1 MNDDI
6 NENNKEKKLQTL
18 GALIQASLQEG
29 EAPNGV
35 LAELRNGRIT
45 TQPQT
50 KEYTAQ
56 IDPKLHD
63 VMDAKKRPDKMV
75 IVDKNAED
83 YGEVQN
89 VNPNKEL
96 TREGARIEPVARI
109 ALAIQRLIRDRA
121 VSFTFGNPVTYNC
134 TPANPI
140 ETDVL
145 QAIKRVFYDVKIS
158 TVNRRAARN
167 IYGTTE
173 VAELWYQVEGEE
185 HELYGF
191 KTKKKFKVALFSPAF
206 GDTLYPY
213 FDENRDMIAFSREFT
228 RKGADLISRTYFET
242 YTKDWHYLWSC
253 ENKQDGQENGQW
265 EQVEGYPK
273 KLAIGKIPVVYGCQP
288 KVEWEDVQ
296 SLIER
301 LEKLLSNF
309 ADTNDYHASPK
320 IFVEGKIVGFARK
333 GEAGGIIEGEEGA
346 KAQYLSWNN
355 APESVKLEIETLLKM
370 IYTITQTPDI
380 SFDTVKGIGSV
391 SGIALK
397 LLFMDAHLKVQDKC
411 EIFNEYLQR
420 RINVVKA
427 FLKEANLKQQGWS
440 EAADHLVIEPI
451 ITPYIIEDEQSKIN
465 ILTAANGNKQIAS
478 RRATVQR
485 LGWTDNPDEEIKAI
499 EAEEARENSLTQ
511 GEPTY

>member
-1 MNDDI
+1 MNED
-6 NENNKEKKLQTL
+6 ERTL
-18 GALIQASLQEG
+18 TIDQL
-29 EAPNGV
+29 
-35 LAELRNGRIT
+35 LAESVKEGADIGAVVTELQSGRVT
-45 TQPQT
+45 TQPKT
-50 KEYTAQ
+50 TEYQQQ
-56 IDPKLHD
+56 IEPKLHD
-63 VMDAKKRPDKMV
+63 VMDTKKRPDKLV
-75 IVDKNAED
+75 VVDKNAED
-83 YGEVQN
+83 YGEVKN
-89 VNPNKEL
+89 VNPNAEL
-96 TREGARIEPVARI
+96 QREGVRIEPVARI

-121 VSFTFGNPVTYNC
+121 VSFTFGNPVTYSS
-134 TPANPI
+134 NP
-140 ETDVL
+140 EDDKQTRVL
-145 QAIKRVFYDVKIS
+145 QAIKRVFYDTKIS

-213 FDENRDMIAFSREFT
+213 FDENRDMVAFSREFK
-228 RKGADLISRTYFET
+228 RKGADLKTRTYFET
-242 YTKDWHYLWSC
+242 YTKDYHYLWSC
-253 ENKQDGQENGQW
+253 ENKEDGQANGQW
-265 EQVEGYPK
+265 ELMPGYPK

-320 IFVEGKIVGFARK
+320 IFVEGKIIGFARK

-346 KAQYLSWNN
+346 KAQYLSWQS

-420 RINVVKA
+420 RINIVKA
-427 FLKEANLKQQGWS
+427 FLKVANKGDAEWGQ
-440 EAADHLVIEPI
+440 AADRLIIEPV
-451 ITPYIIEDEQSKIN
+451 ITPYIIEDEQSKVN

-478 RRATVQR
+478 RKATIQR
-485 LGWTDNPDEEIKAI
+485 LGWADNVEEEEKAI
-499 EAEEARENSLTQ
+499 EAEEAGEAYTNLT
-511 GEPTY
+511 EPTI

>member
-1 MNDDI
+1 MNED
-6 NENNKEKKLQTL
+6 ERTL
-18 GALIQASLQEG
+18 TIDQL
-29 EAPNGV
+29 
-35 LAELRNGRIT
+35 LAESVKEGADIGAVVTELQSGRVT
-45 TQPQT
+45 TQPKT
-50 KEYTAQ
+50 TEYQQQ
-56 IDPKLHD
+56 IEPKLHA
-63 VMDAKKRPDKMV
+63 VMDTKKRPDKLV
-75 IVDKNAED
+75 VVDKNAED
-83 YGEVQN
+83 YGEVKN
-89 VNPNKEL
+89 VNPNAEL
-96 TREGARIEPVARI
+96 QREGVRIEPVARI

-121 VSFTFGNPVTYNC
+121 VSFTFGNPVTY
-134 TPANPI
+134 ASNP
-140 ETDVL
+140 EDDKQTRVL
-145 QAIKRVFYDVKIS
+145 QAIKRVFYDTKIS

-213 FDENRDMIAFSREFT
+213 FDENRDMVAFSREFK
-228 RKGADLISRTYFET
+228 RKGADLKTRTYFET
-242 YTKDWHYLWSC
+242 YTKDYHYLWSC
-253 ENKQDGQENGQW
+253 ENKEDGQANGQW
-265 EQVEGYPK
+265 ELMPGYPK

-320 IFVEGKIVGFARK
+320 IFVEGKIIGFARK

-346 KAQYLSWNN
+346 KAQYLSWQS

-411 EIFNEYLQR
+411 EIFNEYIQR

-427 FLKEANLKQQGWS
+427 FLSVANKQEQGWQ
-440 EAADHLVIEPI
+440 EAAEHLVVEPI

-478 RRATVQR
+478 RKATVQR
-485 LGWTDNPDEEIKAI
+485 LGWADDVDEEIKAI
-499 EAEEARENSLTQ
+499 EAEEAQENSFLQ
-511 GEPTY
+511 GEPTI

>member
-1 MNDDI
+1 MNEDERI
-6 NENNKEKKLQTL
+6 QTL
-18 GALIQASLQEG
+18 EDLLQASRQDGANLQ
-29 EAPNGV
+29 AV
-35 LAELRNGRIT
+35 VAELKKGRIT
-45 TQPQT
+45 DQPRT
-50 KEYTAQ
+50 KEYNAQ
-56 IDPKLHD
+56 IDPTLHD
-63 VMDAKKRPDKMV
+63 VMDTQKRPDKLV
-75 IVDKNAED
+75 VVDKNAED
-83 YGEVQN
+83 YGEVKN
-89 VNPNKEL
+89 VNPNVEL
-96 TREGARIEPVARI
+96 QREGARLEPVARI

-134 TPANPI
+134 TPTN
-140 ETDVL
+140 ETETAIL
-145 QAIKRVFYDVKIS
+145 QAIKRIFYDVKIS

-191 KTKKKFKVALFSPAF
+191 KTRKKFKVALFSPAF

-213 FDENRDMIAFSREFT
+213 FDANRDMVAFSREFT
-228 RKGADLISRTYFET
+228 RKGADLKTRTYFET

-253 ENKQDGQENGQW
+253 ENKQDGQGNGQW
-265 EQVEGYPK
+265 QLMEGYPK
-273 KLAIGKIPVVYGCQP
+273 KLAIGKIPIVYGCQT

-320 IFVEGKIVGFARK
+320 IFVEGKIIGFARK

-346 KAQYLSWNN
+346 KASYLSWDN

-420 RINVVKA
+420 RINIVKA
-427 FLKEANLKQQGWS
+427 FLKVANRQQDGWS
-440 EAADHLVIEPI
+440 EAAEHLIIEPI
-451 ITPYIIEDEQSKIN
+451 ITPYIIEDEQSKVN
-465 ILTAANGNKQIAS
+465 ILTAANGNKPIAS

-485 LGWTDNPDEEIKAI
+485 LGWAEDTDAEIKAM
-499 EAEEARENSLTQ
+499 EKEEAAENSFIQ

>member
-1 MNDDI
+1 MNED
-6 NENNKEKKLQTL
+6 ERTL
-18 GALIQASLQEG
+18 TIDQL
-29 EAPNGV
+29 
-35 LAELRNGRIT
+35 LAESVKEGADIGAVVTELQNGRVT
-45 TQPQT
+45 TQPKT
-50 KEYTAQ
+50 TEYQQQ
-56 IDPKLHD
+56 IEPKLHD
-63 VMDAKKRPDKMV
+63 VMDTKKRPDKLV
-75 IVDKNAED
+75 VVDKNAED
-83 YGEVQN
+83 YGEVKN
-89 VNPNKEL
+89 VNPNAEL
-96 TREGARIEPVARI
+96 QREDVRIEPVARI

-121 VSFTFGNPVTYNC
+121 VSFTFGNPVTY
-134 TPANPI
+134 ASNP
-140 ETDVL
+140 EDDKQTRVL
-145 QAIKRVFYDVKIS
+145 QAIKRVFYDTKIS

-213 FDENRDMIAFSREFT
+213 FDENRDMVAFSREFK
-228 RKGADLISRTYFET
+228 RKGADLKTRTYFET
-242 YTKDWHYLWSC
+242 YTKDYHYLWSC
-253 ENKQDGQENGQW
+253 ENKEDGQANGQW
-265 EQVEGYPK
+265 ELMPGYPK

-320 IFVEGKIVGFARK
+320 IFVEGKIIGFARK

-346 KAQYLSWNN
+346 KAQYLSWQS

-411 EIFNEYLQR
+411 EIFNDYLQR
-420 RINVVKA
+420 RINIVKA
-427 FLKEANLKQQGWS
+427 YIGEANRAWKD
-440 EAADHLVIEPI
+440 AAASLIVEPI
-451 ITPYIIEDEQSKIN
+451 ITPYIIEDEQTKIN

-478 RRATVQR
+478 RKATVQR
-485 LGWTDNPDEEIKAI
+485 LGWTDNPEEEIKQI
-499 EAEEARENSLTQ
+499 EAEEAQENSFIE
-511 GEPTY
+511 GEPTLSGI

>member
-1 MNDDI
+1 MNY
-6 NENNKEKKLQTL
+6 EQTMTL
-18 GALIQASLQEG
+18 DELLQASQQEG
-29 EAPNGV
+29 TDLQAV
-35 LAELRNGRIT
+35 VAELRNGRIT
-45 TQPQT
+45 EQPRT
-50 KEYTAQ
+50 IEYAAQ
-56 IDPKLHD
+56 IDPKEHD
-63 VMDAKKRPDKMV
+63 VMDSKKRPDKLV
-75 IVDKNAED
+75 IVDKNADD
-83 YGEVQN
+83 YGEVLN
-89 VNPNKEL
+89 VNPNAEL
-96 TREGARIEPVARI
+96 QREGARLEPVARI

-134 TPANPI
+134 TPADDT
-140 ETDVL
+140 ETAIL

-158 TVNRRAARN
+158 TVNRKAARN

-185 HELYGF
+185 HDLYGF
-191 KTKKKFKVALFSPAF
+191 TTKKKFKVALFSPAF

-213 FDENRDMIAFSREFT
+213 FDENRDMVAFSREFK
-228 RKGADLISRTYFET
+228 RKGADLKSRTYFET
-242 YTKDWHYLWSC
+242 YTKDYHYLWSC
-253 ENKQDGQENGQW
+253 ENKEDGQANGQW
-265 EQVEGYPK
+265 ELAAGYPK
-273 KLAIGKIPVVYGCQP
+273 KLAIGKIPIVYGCQP

-320 IFVEGKIVGFARK
+320 IFVEGKIIGFARK

-346 KAQYLSWNN
+346 KASYLSWQS

-420 RINVVKA
+420 RINIIKA
-427 FLKEANLKQQGWS
+427 FLKVANKKQEGWAT
-440 EAADHLVIEPI
+440 AADHLIVEPI
-451 ITPYIIEDEQSKIN
+451 ITPYIIEDEQSKVN
-465 ILTAANGNKQIAS
+465 ILTAANGNKAIAS
-478 RRATVQR
+478 RRTTVQR
-485 LGWTDNPDEEIKAI
+485 LGWTDDPDKEIEEID
-499 EAEEARENSLTQ
+499 AEEAGEAYTDLT
-511 GEPTY
+511 EPTI

>member
-1 MNDDI
+1 MND
-6 NENNKEKKLQTL
+6 EQTITL
-18 GALIQASLQEG
+18 DDLLQASLQEG
-29 EAPNGV
+29 ADLQAV
-35 LAELRNGRIT
+35 VAELRNGRIT
-45 TQPQT
+45 EQPRT
-50 KEYTAQ
+50 TEYAAQ
-56 IDPKLHD
+56 IDPKEHD
-63 VMDAKKRPDKMV
+63 VMDEKKRPDKLV
-75 IVDKNAED
+75 VVDKNADD
-83 YGEVQN
+83 YGEVLN

-96 TREGARIEPVARI
+96 QREGARLEPVARI

-134 TPANPI
+134 TPEGNI
-140 ETDVL
+140 EPAIL

-158 TVNRRAARN
+158 TVNRKAARN

-213 FDENRDMIAFSREFT
+213 FDENRDMVAFSREFT
-228 RKGADLISRTYFET
+228 RKGADLKSRTYFET
-242 YTKDWHYLWSC
+242 YTKDYHYLWSC
-253 ENKQDGQENGQW
+253 ENKQDGQVNGQW
-265 EQVEGYPK
+265 ELVQGYPK
-273 KLAIGKIPVVYGCQP
+273 KLAIGKIPIVYGCQP

-320 IFVEGKIVGFARK
+320 IFVEGKIIGFARK

-346 KAQYLSWNN
+346 KASYLSWQS

-420 RINVVKA
+420 RINIIKA
-427 FLKEANLKQQGWS
+427 FLKVANIKQEGWAT
-440 EAADHLVIEPI
+440 AAEHLIVEPI
-451 ITPYIIEDEQSKIN
+451 ITPYIIEDEQSKVN
-465 ILTAANGNKQIAS
+465 ILTAANGNKAIAS
-478 RRATVQR
+478 RRTTVQR
-485 LGWTDNPDEEIKAI
+485 LGWADDPDKEIEEIDT
-499 EAEEARENSLTQ
+499 EEASANIYLQ
-511 GEPTY
+511 GEPTI